1 MKAASLSSTI
11 LEQEK
16 KSTRLFLYL
25 FFIITLVSGIFT
37 LIVEK
42 RISSEINP
50 GTPEII
56 IDEWIYF
63 STELVLLLIGY
74 YLIKVNKSGLI
85 RYIFLLVYLFV
96 ALVTELI
103 IYSIYEM
110 EYTSG
115 SVMEIF
121 FVLFTPIFLDKKY
134 FWWVTL
140 GLISKYLIVGLSLSI
155 PKVIHPVTILVLI
168 SILTFIFLNKS
179 LSYVKSIEKAYL
191 QLAHNEKLAFMGQV
205 ATSIAHEIRNPLTSI
220 KGFLQL
226 QTLQSDVDS
235 KHSSI
240 MMDEIERINLIVNDL
255 LVLGKPSSLSL
266 KSKSI
271 EVIINYVVRLTKNQ
285 ATANGITYHVEFNSK
300 NPYVLCDENRIKQV
314 LINIFRNAIDAMP
327 NGGNLEIIAD
337 NYSDEEICI
346 ICRDEG
352 TGIPEEYIGRLQEA
366 FFSTK
371 EDGTGLGLMV
381 SYRIIEEHGGRIEV
395 ESSPEKGTTFK
406 IFLPSTDPKMR

>member
-1 MKAASLSSTI
+1 MKAASLSTTI
-11 LEQEK
+11 QEQERK
-16 KSTRLFLYL
+16 ATQLFLYL
-25 FFIITLVSGIFT
+25 FVGITLVSGIFS
-37 LIVEK
+37 LFVER
-42 RISSEINP
+42 RISSDINP

-56 IDEWIYF
+56 VDEWVYF
-63 STELVLLLIGY
+63 FTELLLLLIGF
-74 YLIKVNKSGLI
+74 YLLKVNKSQYI
-85 RYIFLLVYLFV
+85 RYVFLLIYLFV
-96 ALVTELI
+96 ALITELV

-121 FVLFTPIFLDKKY
+121 FVLFTPIFLDRKY

-140 GLISKYLIVGLSLSI
+140 GLITKYLIVGLTLSI
-155 PKVIHPVTILVLI
+155 PKVIHPITILALI
-168 SILTFIFLNKS
+168 SILTFIFLNRS
-179 LSYVKSIEKAYL
+179 LSYVKSIEKAYE
-191 QLAHNEKLAFMGQV
+191 QLAQNEKLAFMGQV

-226 QTLQSDVDS
+226 QELQSHGDS

-255 LVLGKPSSLSL
+255 LILGKPSGLSL
-266 KSKSI
+266 KRKSI
-271 EVIINYVVRLTKNQ
+271 EEIIKYVVRLTNNQ
-285 ATANGITYHVEFNSK
+285 ALANDIIYNVELNTQ
-300 NPYVLCDENRIKQV
+300 NPYIECDENRIKQV

-337 NYSDEEICI
+337 NYSDDEICI
-346 ICRDEG
+346 VCRDEG
-352 TGIPEEYIGRLQEA
+352 TGIPEEYIHRLQEP

-381 SYRIIEEHGGRIEV
+381 SYRIIEEHKGRIEV
-395 ESSPEKGTTFK
+395 ESSADEGTTFK
-406 IFLPSTDPKMR
+406 IFLPSTDLKTR